1 MSKETYYFS
10 HDYNARSDPKI
21 KRLIAKHGMQGYG
34 IYWGIV
40 EDLYNNAN
48 ALPTQYDVI
57 AFDMRCEEKVVK
69 SIVNDFGL
77 FAFNGESFGS
87 PSVGRRLD
95 ERNKR
100 SASARES
107 ANARWEKEKERSER
121 NANAVQP
128 HSGRNA
134 KGKERKGK
142 EIKEKESKMSP
153 PTLNDMETYF
163 NEKGYSKQHAK
174 KVFDYYTEGGWK
186 DSEGR
191 PVRSWKQK
199 CISVWFKDEGKIQ
212 EEKKRPFMNFEPQ

>member
-174 KVFDYYTEGGWK
+174 TVFDYYTEGDWN